1 MSTTK
6 FNTDTERATSVTHL
20 SNNGG
25 EAVSG
30 PIVTGFYVNGAGEIW
45 IDQEGARVNIPA
57 EHFRAFVAQLKRTYD
72 IAAEEASHG

>member
-6 FNTDTERATSVTHL
+6 FHADTEPVTSVTHL

-30 PIVTGFYVNGAGEIW
+30 PIVTGFYPGSEGEIW
-45 IDQEGARVNIPA
+45 IDQEGARINIPA
-57 EHFRAFVAQLKRTYD
+57 EHFKAVMAQLKRTHD
-72 IAAEEASHG
+72 IAKESSSD